1 MDLAIDYSSPAIY
14 SCIIIAFVT
23 FFTLFRNYRFR
34 LNTIFSALGFTGI
47 VWSFLLY
54 LLPQSRSSGLTVYFL
69 VFGNLLLFFVFLLLH
84 HLDELPTRKTRV
96 IPVGSVFFPSWVN
109 LVFGTLITFLG
120 LGFFAYLVDKNG
132 LFSFPENISALALNS
147 VISFSLVFCASAT
160 LVTIISVFRLIKKLY
175 DEKITSFEK
184 TFSVI
189 FGLLWSVYSLVFLAA
204 VIKTYSAQTLDPQSV
219 IANSDQLNFLPFLIT
234 ASLGIILVL
243 AVIVNRRYFVSYKV
257 AITQLIASLIVMF
270 NLVSLLN
277 ASNVE
282 EIVLRLILVIVLAG
296 LSHLLVRSV
305 VSEIQKRKKIQ
316 DTTQEIYAANKAL
329 TRLDKAKSDFI
340 ASASHQLRSPLSVV
354 KGIASMLLDGSY
366 GKITGSVKDA
376 LEKVYISNERLIGLI
391 ESLLD
396 ISHLEEGRV
405 EFTFAK
411 IDLNA
416 IAQKAA
422 DGLALQAQNK
432 KLYLKLKPCKKS
444 KLLVWADESKVTEA
458 ISNLVDNALK
468 YTRKGGVTVELKK
481 IGSTARVTVRDTG
494 IGLRKEEIGNLF
506 QKFVRTGRGN
516 KMSTV
521 GTGLG
526 LYVVRKMI
534 EAHKG
539 KIYAE
544 SPGESRGSSFIIELP
559 LDLKNPP
566 DEKFIKRV
574 VMEKQPA

>member
-1 MDLAIDYSSPAIY
+1 MSDL
-14 SCIIIAFVT
+14 V
-23 FFTLFRNYRFR
+23 
-34 LNTIFSALGFTGI
+34 LNLI
-47 VWSFLLY
+47 V
-54 LLPQSRSSGLTVYFL
+54 
-69 VFGNLLLFFVFLLLH
+69 
-84 HLDELPTRKTRV
+84 
-96 IPVGSVFFPSWVN
+96 
-109 LVFGTLITFLG
+109 
-120 LGFFAYLVDKNG
+120 
-132 LFSFPENISALALNS
+132 
-147 VISFSLVFCASAT
+147 SFSLVFAASAS
-160 LVTIISVFRLIKKLY
+160 LIIIVSVVQLIKKVNH
-175 DEKITSFEK
+175 EKITQFEK
-184 TFSVI
+184 TFSII
-189 FGLLWSVYSLVFLAA
+189 FGLLWAIFSLVFLA
-204 VIKTYSAQTLDPQSV
+204 VVLQIYRSLNYDSQTIITFPE
-219 IANSDQLNFLPFLIT
+219 QLTSLPFLVT
-234 ASLGIILVL
+234 SSLGLILVL
-243 AVIVNRRYFVSYKV
+243 SVIVNRRYFVNYKV
-257 AITQLIASLIVMF
+257 AITQLIASLIVIF

-282 EIVLRLILVIVLAG
+282 EIVLRLILVLVLAG

-316 DTTQEIYAANKAL
+316 DTAQEIFAANKTL
-329 TRLDKAKSDFI
+329 THLDKAKSDFI

-366 GKITGSVKDA
+366 GKLSGQIKNA

-405 EFTFAK
+405 EFNFIKT
-411 IDLNA
+411 DLNL

-432 KLYLKLKPCKKS
+432 KLYLKFKPWKRT

-458 ISNLVDNALK
+458 VSNLVDNALK

-481 IGSTARVTVRDTG
+481 VGTTARVIVRDTG
-494 IGLRKEEIGNLF
+494 IGLSKEEISNLF
-506 QKFVRTGRGN
+506 QKFVRAGRGN
-516 KMSTV
+516 KLSTV

-539 KIYAE
+539 KIYAQ
-544 SPGESRGSSFIIELP
+544 STGEGRGSSFVIDLP
-559 LDLKNPP
+559 LNLKTPP
-566 DEKFIKRV
+566 TEQFIKRT